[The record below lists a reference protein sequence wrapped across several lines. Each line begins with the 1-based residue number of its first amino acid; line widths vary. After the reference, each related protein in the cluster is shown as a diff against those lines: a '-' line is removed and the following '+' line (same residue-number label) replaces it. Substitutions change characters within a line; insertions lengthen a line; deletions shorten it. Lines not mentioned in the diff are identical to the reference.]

1 MNCRTAR
8 NNLTDYLDGRLGNL
22 QNQEVED
29 HLAGCHEC
37 REFST
42 RLGDVIR
49 YIGEEKV
56 TEFDP
61 FMFTRIQAALEKRS
75 ISRLPVFMRRVS
87 QSLAIAVIILAVV
100 FSGIKLGSSY
110 FYRQSLTNDFQTEYY
125 YINEVHL
132 GNIESIMQS
141 E

>member
-1 MNCRTAR
+1 MNCPTAR
-8 NNLTDYLDGRLGNL
+8 NNLTDYLDGRLGNH

-29 HLAGCHEC
+29 HLAGCSEC
-37 REFST
+37 REFSI
-42 RLGDVIR
+42 RLGAVHR

-61 FMFTRIQAALEKRS
+61 FMFTRIQVALDNRN
-75 ISRLPVFMRRVS
+75 IPRLPGYLRRVS
-87 QSLAIAVIILAVV
+87 QSLAMAVIILAVV

-110 FYRQSLTNDFQTEYY
+110 YYRQSLSNDFQTEYY
-125 YINEVHL
+125 YINDIHG

>member
-29 HLAGCHEC
+29 HLAGCNEC

-61 FMFTRIQAALEKRS
+61 FMFTRIQASLEKRS
-75 ISRLPVFMRRVS
+75 ISRLPVFIRSVS
-87 QSLAIAVIILAVV
+87 QSLAIAVIVLAVV

-110 FYRQSLTNDFQTEYY
+110 YYRQSLTNDFQTEYY
-125 YINEVHL
+125 YINEVHG
-132 GNIESIMQS
+132 GNIESILQS